1 MGPPAESPRTSSLSP
16 RAARRRMLSR
26 EMESHPTYAEGLP
39 ALYRAILD
47 AVAELE
53 HAGERGEAGRVRADA
68 TRAYSRA
75 WDEVTQ
81 RRLEQLH
88 VRARRRLDAGQ
99 RPEFALRPR

>member
-1 MGPPAESPRTSSLSP
+1 MGPPAEAPRPSSLSP
-16 RAARRRMLSR
+16 RAARRRMLSHV
-26 EMESHPTYAEGLP
+26 MELHATYAEGLP

-53 HAGERGEAGRVRADA
+53 HAGERSEAGRVRADA

-75 WDEVTQ
+75 WDEVTR
-81 RRLEQLH
+81 RRLAQLH
-88 VRARRRLDAGQ
+88 VRARRTLDGDR